1 MHRRMLGTLVQS
13 RQSASCRIDYLKIHW
28 VGKKMD
34 YPCKACDGSGH
45 RDIPVANG
53 RGVLRQVCS
62 NCNGMAFQSQST
74 RWARALKRLLNP
86 SLLIKALQSQS
97 TRWARALKK
106 LLNPSL
112 LIKALQSQSIRWARA
127 LKKLLNPSLLI
138 KVLQSQST
146 RWAVE
151 ARKLATP
158 ENFLLVV
165 CLGVTAF
172 CIGVTV
178 FWAFTDSG
186 LYEWLKQLQF
196 WALGRYYV
204 IYTGIVT
211 FLALWLPWFGV
222 FLLFQKIWFFFCQV
236 LNRPNHK
243 DKE

>member
-1 MHRRMLGTLVQS
+1 
-13 RQSASCRIDYLKIHW
+13 
-28 VGKKMD
+28 
-34 YPCKACDGSGH
+34 
-45 RDIPVANG
+45 
-53 RGVLRQVCS
+53 
-62 NCNGMAFQSQST
+62 MAFQSHT
-74 RWARALKRLLNP
+74 VTA
-86 SLLIKALQSQS
+86 
-97 TRWARALKK
+97 WARALKK

-112 LIKALQSQSIRWARA
+112 LIKALQSQF
-127 LKKLLNPSLLI
+127 
-138 KVLQSQST
+138 T

-186 LYEWLKQLQF
+186 LYEWLKQLQS
-196 WALGRYYV
+196 WVLRGYYYP

-211 FLALWLPWFGV
+211 FLALWLPLVGV
-222 FLLFQKIWFFFCQV
+222 FLLFQKIWFFFCQM
-236 LNRPNHK
+236 LNRSNHK

>member
-1 MHRRMLGTLVQS
+1 
-13 RQSASCRIDYLKIHW
+13 
-28 VGKKMD
+28 MD

-45 RDIPVANG
+45 RDIPMANG

-74 RWARALKRLLNP
+74 RWARALK
-86 SLLIKALQSQS
+86 
-97 TRWARALKK
+97 K

-112 LIKALQSQSIRWARA
+112 LIKALQT
-127 LKKLLNPSLLI
+127 
-138 KVLQSQST
+138 QST

-204 IYTGIVT
+204 RSTGIVT

-222 FLLFQKIWFFFCQV
+222 FLLFQKIWFFFCQM
-236 LNRPNHK
+236 LNRSNHK

>member
-1 MHRRMLGTLVQS
+1 
-13 RQSASCRIDYLKIHW
+13 
-28 VGKKMD
+28 MD

-45 RDIPVANG
+45 RDIPIANG

-74 RWARALKRLLNP
+74 RWARALKRLVNP
-86 SLLIKALQSQS
+86 SLLIKALKSQS

-112 LIKALQSQSIRWARA
+112 LIKALQSQF
-127 LKKLLNPSLLI
+127 
-138 KVLQSQST
+138 T

-204 IYTGIVT
+204 KSTGIVT

-222 FLLFQKIWFFFCQV
+222 FLLFQKIWFFFCQM
-236 LNRPNHK
+236 LNRSNHK

>member
-1 MHRRMLGTLVQS
+1 
-13 RQSASCRIDYLKIHW
+13 
-28 VGKKMD
+28 MD

-45 RDIPVANG
+45 CDIPIANG
-53 RGVLRQVCS
+53 RGVLRQVCPS
-62 NCNGMAFQSQST
+62 CNGMAFQSHT
-74 RWARALKRLLNP
+74 VTAWV
-86 SLLIKALQSQS
+86 
-97 TRWARALKK
+97 RALKK

-112 LIKALQSQSIRWARA
+112 LIKALQSQF
-127 LKKLLNPSLLI
+127 
-138 KVLQSQST
+138 T

-186 LYEWLKQLQF
+186 LYEWLKQLQS
-196 WALGRYYV
+196 WVLRGYYYP

-211 FLALWLPWFGV
+211 FLALWLPLVGV
-222 FLLFQKIWFFFCQV
+222 FLLFQKIWFFFCQM
-236 LNRPNHK
+236 LNRSNHK